1 MRSSKFFV
9 GCNLQNV
16 RELTERLVDVV
27 HQILLDDV
35 CVKNLLGTLLV
46 PYYVAE
52 CFGRRLYLCAG
63 DQFCETYC
71 DSSLLCVFPAGV
83 S

>member
-1 MRSSKFFV
+1 MIFSN
-9 GCNLQNV
+9 NLQNL
-16 RELTERLVDVV
+16 RELTERLFVLVDVV

-52 CFGRRLYLCAG
+52 CFGRRLYYCAG
-63 DQFCETYC
+63 DPFCNLHCY
-71 DSSLLCVFPAGV
+71 SNLPCVFPAGV